1 MYFEHVAYVKKFVR
15 GCVQLVIIISCT
27 LLLFEVVYRYGVID
41 FYKAEIH
48 ALNPIE
54 SIESDTVDVLV
65 FGDSFSALE
74 HNYVDQLR
82 DTHKELT
89 FLNLGI
95 PGTGI
100 KQVNTFAR
108 KKSKNINLHIL
119 YIKYMWE
126 MIY

>member
-1 MYFEHVAYVKKFVR
+1 MAYVKKFVR

-54 SIESDTVDVLV
+54 NIESDTVDVLV
-65 FGDSFSALE
+65 FGDSFSASE
-74 HNYVDQLR
+74 DNYVDQLR
-82 DTHKELT
+82 EKHKELT

-108 KKSKNINLHIL
+108 KKIR
-119 YIKYMWE
+119 KYSVD
-126 MIY
+126 